1 MLRRLLFLV
10 VAIAAAAVVGVSWLG
25 LAQAPVLS
33 STFGMDRARDLQMP
47 SDRVAFES
55 FCDQYGIT
63 RPSPAQ
69 NYTLSSKHHWSGAV
83 GVDGVISEGALGSLR
98 EFNTPNSHFSQIQF
112 RIHSGY
118 VEMAAFVNV
127 PGYAISGP
135 VYGKF
140 SISRTSSKSV
150 AIDISQL
157 DFGRVGVPGNVVDQA
172 RTAIDTY
179 VNATIVEAGISIDA
193 LELREGGI
201 YFKGTWPKTITADAP
216 NPDAVP

>member
-1 MLRRLLFLV
+1 MLRRLLFV
-10 VAIAAAAVVGVSWLG
+10 IVGMVAAAVVAVSWLG
-25 LAQAPVLS
+25 LAQVPVLS
-33 STFGMDRARDLQMP
+33 ATFGMDHARDLQMP

-63 RPSPAQ
+63 RPSPTQ
-69 NYTLSSKHHWSGAV
+69 NYTLSSKHHWSGGV
-83 GVDGVISEGALGSLR
+83 TVDGVITEAALGSLR
-98 EFNTPNSHFSQIQF
+98 EFHTANSHFSQIQF

-127 PGYAISGP
+127 PGYPITGP
-135 VYGKF
+135 VYGRF

-150 AIDISQL
+150 TIDISQL
-157 DFGRVGVPGNVVDQA
+157 DYGRVGVPGNVVDQA
-172 RTAIDTY
+172 QTALDTY
-179 VNATIVEAGISIDA
+179 VNETVLEAGITIDA